1 MRATGSCWS
10 GRMPPARCSSRTRC
24 CPPWRGHPLAMCCGW
39 PSGLRRRRSGTSAP
53 RGSSSSPPSAEV
65 RRQWGPGFIAP
76 GGTSACLFTRRNEIR
91 RRESRS
97 LARLLPVVAVPHT
110 PLWVPLESPVS
121 RRALFLPLCA
131 LLACAHSQPAP
142 PPSTPAS
149 VVLSSEATAAMTRA
163 WMAQNAGDAAKGHAE
178 LRQVWDQG
186 HQFEEVARAAAG
198 MAAAAGDTAMAI
210 TWLERALDKG
220 LADPAG
226 LLRAKALAPLRTVQ
240 GYDALV
246 ERARKNALEARRIW
260 GVGDGLERS
269 SPKEAGLSEPALTEL
284 LKAAEQSGSGGLV
297 LLRHGKLVG
306 EWYFGGETHRIE
318 AMSATKGM
326 VALAIGL
333 LVDEGKI
340 PSVDTPVSAFFPEWK
355 DGLKGKVTLKHLLSH
370 TSGLA
375 ANRTAFDIYE
385 SKDFVRYALDSEVVD
400 EPGSKHAYNNKA
412 TNLIAGIV
420 ERASGEK
427 MDVYLS
433 RKLFTP
439 LGIRDF
445 RWDRDPSGNP
455 VGMAG
460 LQLHPVDFAKVGQ
473 MLLQGGTWQGK
484 RILSASYIQAL
495 GGAPSHPRMP
505 TAGLLW
511 CGCAKSRTAPSPG
524 ARSARPSWRSW
535 GRPHCSRTSWR
546 SPPPTT
552 SSRTWRA
559 RRAASRR
566 LARAGSACWCCR
578 STTSWP
584 CACRTPTGAF
594 PRTSWS
600 SPSSPARCSTS

>member
-1 MRATGSCWS
+1 MKCD
-10 GRMPPARCSSRTRC
+10 GRRSVLSPARQ
-24 CPPWRGHPLAMCCGW
+24 L
-39 PSGLRRRRSGTSAP
+39 
-53 RGSSSSPPSAEV
+53 
-65 RRQWGPGFIAP
+65 
-76 GGTSACLFTRRNEIR
+76 
-91 RRESRS
+91 
-97 LARLLPVVAVPHT
+97 VVAVPHT
-110 PLWVPLESPVS
+110 PVALLESFVS

-131 LLACAHSQPAP
+131 LLACAHSQPVS
-142 PPSTPAS
+142 PPSAAAAS
-149 VVLSSEATAAMTRA
+149 TVSSPEASAAMTRA
-163 WMAQNAGDAAKGHAE
+163 WMAQHAGDAAKGHAE
-178 LRQVWDQG
+178 LRQVWDAG

-198 MAAAAGDTAMAI
+198 MAAASGDTAMAM

-226 LLRAKALAPLRTVQ
+226 LLHAKALASLRTLP

-246 ERARKNALEARRIW
+246 ERARKNALEARHAW
-260 GVGDGLERS
+260 GVGAGLERS
-269 SPKEAGLSEPALTEL
+269 SPREAGLSEPALAEL
-284 LKAAEQSGSGGLV
+284 LKAAEKSGSAGLV

-333 LVDEGKI
+333 LIDEGKI
-340 PSVDTPVSAFFPEWK
+340 PSVDTPVSTFFPEWK
-355 DGLKGKVTLKHLLSH
+355 DGLKGKVTLKHLLNH

-375 ANRTAFDIYE
+375 SNRTAFDIYE

-412 TNLIAGIV
+412 TNLVAGIV

-427 MDVYLS
+427 MDVYLA

-445 RWDRDPSGNP
+445 RWDKDPSGNP

-473 MLLQGGTWQGK
+473 MLLQGGTWKGQ
-484 RILSASYIQAL
+484 RVLSASYIQAL
-495 GGAPSHPRMP
+495 GGAPSQPHTP

-511 CGCAKSRTAPSPG
+511 WLLYEQGMSVTLGTDMLEQARRNGFPEAPLARLRDLADRPVPQGVFLATFVEKLGDASLLTDFMEKSAPYNFKQNVEGPPSGFAAIGQGGQRVLVLPKYDLVAVRMSDSDERVPDEALEFSEFTGKVLDLVRPAPS
-524 ARSARPSWRSW
+524 AR
-535 GRPHCSRTSWR
+535 
-546 SPPPTT
+546 
-552 SSRTWRA
+552 
-559 RRAASRR
+559 
-566 LARAGSACWCCR
+566 
-578 STTSWP
+578 
-584 CACRTPTGAF
+584 
-594 PRTSWS
+594 
-600 SPSSPARCSTS
+600 